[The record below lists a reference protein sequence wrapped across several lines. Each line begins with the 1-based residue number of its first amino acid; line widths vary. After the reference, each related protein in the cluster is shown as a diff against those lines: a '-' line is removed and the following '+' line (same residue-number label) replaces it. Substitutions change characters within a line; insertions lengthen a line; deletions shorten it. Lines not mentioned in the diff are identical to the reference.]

1 MLVCSV
7 QMDQQEQIVGEMDK
21 LLTRE
26 ELKNLLTDVGGL
38 VLLTVV
44 LHKASFPTDSQ
55 VISGLDRFRWQDLA
69 RDLLPCNQPSYF
81 FHGNG

>member
-44 LHKASFPTDSQ
+44 LHKASFPTAQ
-55 VISGLDRFRWQDLA
+55 SGHIRLGSFSLA
-69 RDLLPCNQPSYF
+69 RPGTRPAAMQ
-81 FHGNG
+81 